1 MVRGVRCDD
10 GEMLRAVRARLLRS
24 GEKNCWLEITLDEGK
39 NRQIRRMLEALGV
52 EVLRLVRV
60 AIGPLPLGETGQG
73 SLSSPECRREGGARS
88 CHVCEISR
96 RNKSS
101 TVKYTRF
108 REARLSATFDI
119 QMDDLTFLSAV
130 VMARQIR
137 EKEISPVELAEAHL
151 AKIERLNPRLNAFV
165 DLDGKRVRREAA
177 SAEDA
182 VMNGDALGPLHGVPI
197 SIKSSL
203 EVKGLRCESGTRL
216 RAGYIATQD
225 APLVARLRDAGAIVL
240 GVTNTPE
247 MLMAWETDNLLYGRT
262 NSPWDLERTP
272 GGSSG
277 GEAAAIAAG
286 MSAGGVG
293 SDGGGSI
300 RVPAHFSGICGL
312 KPTPGR
318 IPSTGHFPA
327 SGGPFA
333 LIGVVGP
340 MARTVADL
348 KALFEVM
355 QGPDDGDPCAAP
367 VALRWPSD
375 DEIRK
380 LRVGYFEDDGRTPVT
395 PETRAAVRSAAEG
408 LRRAGLQVEPFR
420 PEGLEEARVLWKKFF
435 VAAGGMLIR
444 PMFNRREHDLSPILK
459 QFLEWSAAEPPLT
472 GEAVLD
478 AWIRRDV
485 ARADFLAQMRT
496 YPILLCPAAAIP
508 AFRHGE
514 RSWTVD
520 GKKVDYLDAWS
531 YTEFFNLLGNP
542 AAVVPVSQSLEGFPI
557 GVQIV
562 GRPWEEEQ
570 VLAVAELLER
580 YCGTGKAPPI
590 A

>member
-1 MVRGVRCDD
+1 M
-10 GEMLRAVRARLLRS
+10 S
-24 GEKNCWLEITLDEGK
+24 
-39 NRQIRRMLEALGV
+39 
-52 EVLRLVRV
+52 EV
-60 AIGPLPLGETGQG
+60 
-73 SLSSPECRREGGARS
+73 
-88 CHVCEISR
+88 
-96 RNKSS
+96 
-101 TVKYTRF
+101 
-108 REARLSATFDI
+108 
-119 QMDDLTFLSAV
+119 TFLPAV
-130 VMARQIR
+130 SMAEHVRKKI
-137 EKEISPVELAEAHL
+137 ISPVELVEAHL
-151 AKIERLNPRLNAFV
+151 TKIERLNPKLNAFV
-165 DLDGKRVRREAA
+165 HVDAAGVRREARN
-177 SAEDA
+177 AEAAVTSRKTSDDA
-182 VMNGDALGPLHGVPI
+182 FGPLHGVPI

-203 EVKGLRCESGTRL
+203 EVAGMRCESGTRL
-216 RAGYIATQD
+216 RAGFVAAQD
-225 APLVARLRDAGAIVL
+225 APLVARLKYAGAIVL

-247 MLMAWETDNLLYGRT
+247 LLMAWETDNLLYGRT

-300 RVPAHFSGICGL
+300 RVPAHFGGICGL

-318 IPSTGHFPA
+318 IPATGHYPA

-348 KALFEVM
+348 KLLFEVM
-355 QGPDDGDPCAAP
+355 QGPDDGDTCAAP
-367 VALRWPSD
+367 VPLRWPSD
-375 DEIRK
+375 EEAKK

-395 PETRAAVRSAAEG
+395 PETRAAVRSAAEA
-408 LRRAGLQVEPFR
+408 LRRAGFQVEPFV
-420 PEGLEEARVLWKKFF
+420 PAGLDEARELWRKFF
-435 VAAGGMLIR
+435 VVAGGMMIR
-444 PMFNRREHDLSPILK
+444 PMFQDRERDLSPILN

-472 GEAVLD
+472 AESLLA
-478 AWIRRDV
+478 AWIRRDTL
-485 ARADFLAQMRT
+485 RAEFFAQMRK

-514 RSWTVD
+514 RSWQIEGKTVNC
-520 GKKVDYLDAWS
+520 LDAWS
-531 YTEFFNLLGNP
+531 YTEWFNLLGNP
-542 AAVVPVSQSLEGFPI
+542 AAVVPVGRSPEGLPI

-570 VLAVAELLER
+570 VLTVAAAIEKE
-580 YCGTGKAPPI
+580 CGGAKPPPI